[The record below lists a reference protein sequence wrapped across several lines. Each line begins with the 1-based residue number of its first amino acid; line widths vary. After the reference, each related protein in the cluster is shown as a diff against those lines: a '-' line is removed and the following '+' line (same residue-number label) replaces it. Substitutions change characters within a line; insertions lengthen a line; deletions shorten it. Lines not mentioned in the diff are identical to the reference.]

1 MIRVWN
7 VLLRTKEAVMR
18 AFLSVSDKTGLVDFA
33 RGLNQQGVELVA
45 SGGTAT
51 ALREA
56 GLPVT
61 SVEDLTG
68 LPSVLGGRVK
78 TLHPAIHG
86 GILAQDTPNQ
96 ATLVKWGWQNID
108 FVVVNLYP
116 FVETISQQE
125 VSEAEAIENIDIGGV
140 ALIRAAAK
148 NFARV
153 TVITQSEDYGRV
165 LEEVQRDGCA
175 ALETRRALA
184 QKAFGVTA
192 AYDAAI
198 AGYFTAGSEAGLPE
212 ALSIA
217 LPQAE
222 ALRYGENPHQQAA
235 LYMAPGTGPLGGDLL
250 QGKQLSYNNLLD
262 IDAAW
267 AAAEDYAAQ
276 TIVIVKHLS
285 PCGIAS
291 GTNLPAA
298 FTAALASDPLSAFG
312 GVIACNR
319 PFDEATVEAMGDLFV
334 EAIAAPEFTPGALER
349 LQSRKNC
356 RVLRMGPVA
365 ASPLSLRSVRGGL
378 LAQTPDS
385 EDAAEWRVM
394 TERQPSEAEMS
405 ALEFAWRAVKHIKS
419 NAILFA
425 AGEATVGIGGGLTSR
440 VDAVK
445 LAAEKAG
452 DRAKGAVM
460 ASDAFFPFPDGVEAA
475 AAAGVTAVVQPGGSV
490 KDQEVN
496 AAANRLGL
504 AMCFTGM
511 RHFRH

>member
-1 MIRVWN
+1 
-7 VLLRTKEAVMR
+7 MR
-18 AFLSVSDKTGLVDFA
+18 AFLSVSDKAGLIDFA
-33 RGLNQQGVELVA
+33 RGLNQHGIELVA
-45 SGGTAT
+45 SGGTAA

-86 GILAQDTPNQ
+86 GILAQDTPEDQ

-116 FVETISQQE
+116 FVETVSRE
-125 VSEAEAIENIDIGGV
+125 GVSEAEAVENIDIGGV

-153 TVITQSEDYGRV
+153 TVIIHPDDYGRV
-165 LEEVQRDGCA
+165 LAEVQRDGCT
-175 ALETRRALA
+175 ALATRRALA
-184 QKAFGVTA
+184 HKAFGLTA

-198 AGYFTAGSEAGLPE
+198 AGYFTAGAEAGLP
-212 ALSIA
+212 AVLSIT
-217 LPQAE
+217 LPQTE

-235 LYMAPGTGPLGGDLL
+235 LYAAPSSGPLGGELL

-262 IDAAW
+262 LDAAW
-267 AAAEDYAAQ
+267 AAAEDYPSP

-285 PCGIAS
+285 PCGIAA
-291 GTNLPAA
+291 GEDLPAT
-298 FTAALASDPLSAFG
+298 FRAALASDPLSAFG

-319 PFDEATVEAMGDLFV
+319 LFDETTVEAMGDLFV
-334 EAIAAPEFTPGALER
+334 EAIAAPEFTPGALKQ
-349 LQSRKNC
+349 LKSRVSC
-356 RVLRMGPVA
+356 RVLRLE
-365 ASPLSLRSVRGGL
+365 PLSESRFALRSVRGGV
-378 LAQTPDS
+378 LAQTPDRQ
-385 EDAAEWRVM
+385 DAAEWRVV
-394 TERQPSEAEMS
+394 TERQPGEAEMA
-405 ALEFAWRAVKHIKS
+405 ALRFAWRAVKHVKS
-419 NAILFA
+419 NAIVFA
-425 AGEATVGIGGGLTSR
+425 VGEATVGIGGGLTSR

-445 LAAEKAG
+445 LAAAKAG
-452 DRAKGAVM
+452 DRAQGAVM

-475 AAAGVTAVVQPGGSV
+475 AAAGITAVVQPGGSL
-490 KDQEVN
+490 KDQEVI

-511 RHFRH
+511 RRFRH